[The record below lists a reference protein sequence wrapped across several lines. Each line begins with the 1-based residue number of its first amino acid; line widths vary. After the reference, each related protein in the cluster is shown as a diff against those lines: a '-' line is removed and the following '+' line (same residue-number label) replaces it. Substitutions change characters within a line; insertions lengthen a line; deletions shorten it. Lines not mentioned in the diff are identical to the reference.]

1 MAWGEGEGNLMDR
14 WGKDGVIEIGQDKN
28 LCFCPGL
35 LRAPN
40 EEQINNN
47 PGALSEVKGISSTAP
62 RVSSNPAQTILP
74 GPEEGI

>member
-1 MAWGEGEGNLMDR
+1 MDR

-62 RVSSNPAQTILP
+62 SSRATLLKRYSLDPKKGSEP
-74 GPEEGI
+74 RP